1 MATKYSFIE
10 HRETGEKAFM
20 IDEGKFKGVIYAYE
34 NISVPKIEDL
44 ESTGEVPVSF
54 KYNILRNSTDW
65 DLEDN
70 KEFGN
75 VIGEIMM
82 EVLAEAMENDRVN
95 YENRNDNTE
104 QPDS

>member
-1 MATKYSFIE
+1 MACKYSYIE

-44 ESTGEVPVSF
+44 ESAGEVPVSF

-82 EVLAEAMENDRVN
+82 AVLAEAMENDRVN

>member
-44 ESTGEVPVSF
+44 ESAGEVPVSF
-54 KYNILRNSTDW
+54 RYNILRNPTDW
-65 DLEDN
+65 DLEDS

-82 EVLAEAMENDRVN
+82 EVLAEALTDDRVN